1 MNAEERRLEETTQ
14 AIGGGIKTSL
24 GSVPPWERW
33 GPYVAERGWGTVR
46 EDYSDEGDPWN
57 YFPHDHAR
65 SRAYRRSEDGI
76 AGICDRFQVLL
87 FAPAFWNGK
96 DPILKERLFGLNCF
110 EGNHGEDVKEI
121 YYYLDATPT
130 HSYLKYLYKYPQNA
144 FPYDELVEEN
154 GKRGVNDPEFELI
167 ETGIFDE
174 NRYFDITIEYA
185 KAGTDDLCIRIEA
198 VNRGPE
204 PAPLHVLPH
213 LWFRNQWAWGI
224 ERLERPVIRMEEDGC
239 IVADDTALAS
249 PKLLLFDY
257 HLGPRYLYA
266 SSGAGALFTNNDTNR
281 EALFEEKNETPY
293 VKDAFH
299 RYLVQNEMDAVN
311 PERFGT
317 KAAFHYFFSS
327 IPAGQKQTV
336 LLRLTDRKISGA
348 LQDVEAVIAQRKAE
362 ADAFYQGIHPASAT
376 EEEKAIQRQAFAGM
390 IWNKQIYIYDVGAW
404 IEGDNPKKPPSKG
417 HKTKRNVHWR
427 HMISMR
433 IFSMPDKWEFPW
445 FAAWD
450 LAFHAITFSLIDI
463 EFAKHQLWLL
473 LFDQFQHPNGALPA
487 YEWEF
492 SDVNPPVQ
500 AWAALKIFEIE
511 KRKWG
516 REDYPFLEKCFHKLL
531 LNFAWWINKVDSL
544 GHNIFE
550 GGFLGMDNIGFVDR
564 SEKLPPG
571 YLLDQSDG
579 SGWMS
584 ILCLN
589 LMRIALTLAK
599 KNPIYEGLGIKFF
612 QHFVYVTAS
621 MRKGYWRHYDMWCEE
636 HGFFYSVLR
645 RPDGKYDQIHIRSL
659 TGIIPFFACDV
670 WDEEELKSF
679 PDFYGAFQW
688 FVNKKS
694 HLTDKCIQTIPHTS
708 GSKLRFGLLDSK
720 ELHRFVRYL
729 WDPDEF
735 RSEYGL
741 RSLSKYHEKNPARLE
756 NLSLSYE
763 PGEALEKIK
772 GGNSNWR
779 GPVWMPINYML
790 IETLARLGAVF
801 KDSFKVQVPNEKAVT
816 LEEMAASYAE
826 RLMNLFKKDG
836 KGYRPMYGQN
846 DKFQKDPHFNS
857 HFFFYEHF
865 HGDNGRGL
873 GASHQNGWTAL
884 IANLIDEFRK

>member
-1 MNAEERRLEETTQ
+1 
-14 AIGGGIKTSL
+14 
-24 GSVPPWERW
+24 
-33 GPYVAERGWGTVR
+33 
-46 EDYSDEGDPWN
+46 
-57 YFPHDHAR
+57 
-65 SRAYRRSEDGI
+65 
-76 AGICDRFQVLL
+76 
-87 FAPAFWNGK
+87 
-96 DPILKERLFGLNCF
+96 
-110 EGNHGEDVKEI
+110 
-121 YYYLDATPT
+121 
-130 HSYLKYLYKYPQNA
+130 
-144 FPYDELVEEN
+144 
-154 GKRGVNDPEFELI
+154 
-167 ETGIFDE
+167 
-174 NRYFDITIEYA
+174 
-185 KAGTDDLCIRIEA
+185 
-198 VNRGPE
+198 
-204 PAPLHVLPH
+204 
-213 LWFRNQWAWGI
+213 
-224 ERLERPVIRMEEDGC
+224 
-239 IVADDTALAS
+239 
-249 PKLLLFDY
+249 
-257 HLGPRYLYA
+257 
-266 SSGAGALFTNNDTNR
+266 
-281 EALFEEKNETPY
+281 
-293 VKDAFH
+293 
-299 RYLVQNEMDAVN
+299 
-311 PERFGT
+311 
-317 KAAFHYFFSS
+317 
-327 IPAGQKQTV
+327 
-336 LLRLTDRKISGA
+336 
-348 LQDVEAVIAQRKAE
+348 
-362 ADAFYQGIHPASAT
+362 
-376 EEEKAIQRQAFAGM
+376 
-390 IWNKQIYIYDVGAW
+390 
-404 IEGDNPKKPPSKG
+404 
-417 HKTKRNVHWR
+417 
-427 HMISMR
+427 
-433 IFSMPDKWEFPW
+433 
-445 FAAWD
+445 
-450 LAFHAITFSLIDI
+450 
-463 EFAKHQLWLL
+463 
-473 LFDQFQHPNGALPA
+473 
-487 YEWEF
+487 
-492 SDVNPPVQ
+492 
-500 AWAALKIFEIE
+500 
-511 KRKWG
+511 
-516 REDYPFLEKCFHKLL
+516 
-531 LNFAWWINKVDSL
+531 
-544 GHNIFE
+544 
-550 GGFLGMDNIGFVDR
+550 MDNIGFVDR

>member
-516 REDYPFLEKCFHKLL
+516 REDYPFF
-531 LNFAWWINKVDSL
+531 
-544 GHNIFE
+544 
-550 GGFLGMDNIGFVDR
+550 
-564 SEKLPPG
+564 
-571 YLLDQSDG
+571 
-579 SGWMS
+579 
-584 ILCLN
+584 
-589 LMRIALTLAK
+589 
-599 KNPIYEGLGIKFF
+599 
-612 QHFVYVTAS
+612 
-621 MRKGYWRHYDMWCEE
+621 
-636 HGFFYSVLR
+636 
-645 RPDGKYDQIHIRSL
+645 GKMFSQAPL
-659 TGIIPFFACDV
+659 
-670 WDEEELKSF
+670 
-679 PDFYGAFQW
+679 
-688 FVNKKS
+688 
-694 HLTDKCIQTIPHTS
+694 
-708 GSKLRFGLLDSK
+708 KLRLVD
-720 ELHRFVRYL
+720 
-729 WDPDEF
+729 
-735 RSEYGL
+735 
-741 RSLSKYHEKNPARLE
+741 
-756 NLSLSYE
+756 
-763 PGEALEKIK
+763 
-772 GGNSNWR
+772 
-779 GPVWMPINYML
+779 
-790 IETLARLGAVF
+790 
-801 KDSFKVQVPNEKAVT
+801 Q
-816 LEEMAASYAE
+816 
-826 RLMNLFKKDG
+826 
-836 KGYRPMYGQN
+836 
-846 DKFQKDPHFNS
+846 
-857 HFFFYEHF
+857 
-865 HGDNGRGL
+865 
-873 GASHQNGWTAL
+873 
-884 IANLIDEFRK
+884 